1 MYYHVFKNVNNNPNI
16 ITQELVDQYKKQ
28 VEDLNVRPIKKIVEA
43 KARKKKRA
51 IRKLEK
57 AKKKVEAL
65 MDNVDV
71 TDREKAKQIRQY
83 VKQIIFTD
91 NLYRY

>member
-1 MYYHVFKNVNNNPNI
+1 M
-16 ITQELVDQYKKQ
+16 QEYNKKL
-28 VEDLNVRPIKKIVEA
+28 EEINVRPIKKVIEA

-51 IRKLEK
+51 LKKLEK

-71 TDREKAKQIRQY
+71 TDREKAKQI
-83 VKQIIFTD
+83 KA
-91 NLYRY
+91 